1 VSTNANKPA
10 WRKLF
15 DAIEG
20 RAAPPIEKGVRTD
33 VFNDTLAVV
42 FRTRRAINRAIE
54 DRTNRLLHLANFST
68 GTDVRRLS
76 EQVAAL
82 HREVRALR
90 RELDG

>member
-1 VSTNANKPA
+1 VSTAANKPG
-10 WRKLF
+10 WRKIF

-33 VFNDTLAVV
+33 MFNDALALV
-42 FRTRRAINRAIE
+42 FRTRRAVDRAIE
-54 DRTNRLLHLANFST
+54 ERMNRLLHVANFST
-68 GTDVRRLS
+68 ATDVRRLS